1 MKKLKLHR
9 EKRHLS
15 LAKMAIKFEITPSYL
30 WMLENGERQ
39 PSLAVLKRISKVTQ
53 IPINKLIEENHAI

>member
-15 LAKMAIKFEITPSYL
+15 LAKMAIKFDITPSYL
-30 WMLENGERQ
+30 WMLENGQRQ
-39 PSLAVLKRISKVTQ
+39 ASLKVLRRISAVTQ
-53 IPINKLIEENHAI
+53 IPFSKLIEDDK

>member
-9 EKRHLS
+9 KKRHLS

-39 PSLAVLKRISKVTQ
+39 ASLKVLRRISAATQ
-53 IPINKLIEENHAI
+53 IPISKLIEA

>member
-15 LAKMAIKFEITPSYL
+15 LAKMALKFDITPSYL
-30 WMLENGERQ
+30 WMLENGQRQ
-39 PSLAVLKRISKVTQ
+39 ASLKLLWRIQFVTKIPISK
-53 IPINKLIEENHAI
+53 LIKDDK

>member
-15 LAKMAIKFEITPSYL
+15 LAKMAMKFDITPSYL

-39 PSLAVLKRISKVTQ
+39 ASLKVLRRISAVTQ
-53 IPINKLIEENHAI
+53 IPFGKLIEDDK